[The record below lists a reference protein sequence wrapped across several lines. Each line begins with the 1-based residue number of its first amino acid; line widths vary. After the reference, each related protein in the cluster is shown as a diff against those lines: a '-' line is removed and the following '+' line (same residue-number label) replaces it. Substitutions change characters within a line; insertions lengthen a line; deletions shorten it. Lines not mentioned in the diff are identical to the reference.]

1 MISMLQNFIV
11 TKQERLDTL
20 RETLPEVAK
29 FFDIDFH
36 VNYNSKVNFNEVLS
50 LYEDNVNSLTFYND
64 LSDDWGKIT
73 QSMLSEID
81 TKYVFLEKK
90 ICIT

>member
-1 MISMLQNFIV
+1 MITMLQNFIV

-20 RETLPEVAK
+20 KETLPDVAR

-36 VNYNSKVNFNEVLS
+36 VNYNSKINFDEVLS
-50 LYEDNVNSLTFYND
+50 LYQDNVESLTFYND

-73 QSMLSEID
+73 QSMLSEIK
-81 TKYVFLEKK
+81 TKYVFIIVIFK
-90 ICIT
+90 

>member
-20 RETLPEVAK
+20 RETLPDVAK

-36 VNYNSKVNFNEVLS
+36 VNYNSKTNFKEVLS
-50 LYEDNVNSLTFYND
+50 LYKDNINNYNNN
-64 LSDDWGKIT
+64 LYHVCFNYPHASF
-73 QSMLSEID
+73 
-81 TKYVFLEKK
+81 TKYLSGRKSDVGL
-90 ICIT
+90 